1 MKARVRARAR
11 RLADTRSLERA
22 FGSAI
27 RPPPNVS
34 VSEWADRFRM
44 LTSSQSAQ
52 PGRWRTSKVEYLR
65 DIMDALSPNRPEQY
79 IVVQKSRRGGFTEGV
94 INNTVGAFMHMAP
107 CPILVLQPSESDA
120 EEWSKDSLDPMLE
133 STATLKHLVTP
144 DIARRKGN
152 TILHKRYRG
161 GALYARSAS
170 TSKSFRR
177 ILARLVLCDEEDAYP
192 VSVDGEGRPGKLA
205 DTRADTFTHTKKIVH
220 GSTPTIKDQSAI
232 EALFLSST
240 MGHYHVPCPEC
251 RHMQRLVW
259 EQIVWVNDDP
269 QTAEYACINCGSLI
283 PHHKKKWMLARR
295 NGGRWVHTYPE
306 RPILGFQFSALYSP
320 WVPWSQLV
328 HEWLEARG
336 DPTKEQIFVNTALG
350 ETWDLANA
358 EKWDEEGFR
367 ALLEP
372 LPEVP
377 ARAAVLTA
385 GVDVQHDRLVMVV
398 DAWAAGEERWT
409 LERRDILGD
418 PSTPVVWQELLAALK
433 HRYPIAS
440 GGTVP
445 IRAACIDTGD
455 AYTQAAWQFCK
466 AHHAANVWGI
476 KGSSVQGARVWPR
489 EKRFRNKGGYSPI
502 MVGVSTAKQ
511 VLHARLRR
519 SMDVALAELRGS
531 ELQRRDDRDRSAAA
545 RWHFADTV
553 LESHFEELTA
563 EVQVVETSLAKT
575 GPKGPLKKKWVL
587 RQSGRRNEGL
597 DCSVYSYAALQGL
610 LATGSVKLERPLK
623 GRRPAQQNESGKRVT
638 GPHSDKDPENVRP
651 VAGARA
657 GVTAPAPQRPPK
669 RRKKAPDYM

>member
-1 MKARVRARAR
+1 MKRSARERAR
-11 RLADTRSLERA
+11 RLADARSLDRA
-22 FGSAI
+22 FAAAI
-27 RPPPNVS
+27 TPAPNVT

-44 LTSSQSAQ
+44 LTSSQSAN

-65 DIMDALSPNRPEQY
+65 DIMDALSPLRPEQRV
-79 IVVQKSRRGGFTEGV
+79 VVQKSRRAGFTEGV
-94 INNTVGAFMHMAP
+94 INNTIGAFMHMAP
-107 CPILVLQPSESDA
+107 CPILSVQPTESDG
-120 EEWSKDSLDPMLE
+120 EEWSKDSLDPMVE
-133 STATLKHLVTP
+133 TTPTLKHLVTP

-152 TILHKRYRG
+152 TIMHKRYRG
-161 GALYARSAS
+161 GVLYVRSAS
-170 TSKSFRR
+170 SAKGARR
-177 ILARLVLCDEEDAYP
+177 ILARLIAMDEVDAYAL
-192 VSVDGEGRPGKLA
+192 SLDGEGSTTKLFEG
-205 DTRADTFTHTKKIVH
+205 RADTFPHNKKVIL
-220 GSTPTIKDQSAI
+220 GSTPTIKDQSTVETEYLA
-232 EALFLSST
+232 ST
-240 MGHYHVPCPEC
+240 MGRYHVPCPDC
-251 RHMQRLVW
+251 GHLQRLVW
-259 EQIVWVNDDP
+259 EQIVWTDNDP
-269 QTAEYACINCGSLI
+269 STAEYACIHCGTCI
-283 PHHKKKWMLARR
+283 PHRMKQWMLARR
-295 NGGRWVHTYPE
+295 NGACWVHEHPE
-306 RPILGFQFSALYSP
+306 RTTLGFQFSALYSP
-320 WVPWSQLV
+320 WVTWAKLV
-328 HEWLEARG
+328 EEWIAAKG
-336 DPTKEQIFVNTALG
+336 DPTREQVFVNTSLG

-358 EKWDEEGFR
+358 EKWDDDGFR

-398 DAWAAGEERWT
+398 DAWASGEERWT

-466 AHHAANVWGI
+466 THHAANVWGI

-519 SMDVALAELRGS
+519 SIETTLGGGEIGGHP
-531 ELQRRDDRDRSAAA
+531 SA
-545 RWHFADTV
+545 WHFADTIP
-553 LESHFEELTA
+553 ESHFEELTA
-563 EVQVVETSLAKT
+563 EVQVVEYSKAKT

-651 VAGARA
+651 VAGAPTSPIETIGPRKR
-657 GVTAPAPQRPPK
+657 TRP
-669 RRKKAPDYM
+669 RREIVQ